1 VAAAIAIGLF
11 TCAAAGILAA
21 LPLAPFGELGRFF
34 FILNAGLAFLLFCL
48 AAPYRIP
55 AQGAWSAGSILAFLA
70 MALVIAYIAALLRRR
85 GGRSSRGLLLTT
97 AAVAL
102 LTVATD
108 GVASAGAPGP
118 VWAFGLNAI
127 CAAALLGSVIVGMLL
142 GHWYLVR
149 TRLDVSHL
157 VVFARFFAA
166 AVLGRAVLFAAGL
179 IGAGARSDLGM
190 AAFLRSTAVDRG
202 FFFWQR
208 VGFGIL
214 GPLAFAFM
222 VHETA
227 RIRSTQSA
235 TGILYIAV
243 IFVMYGEFLAR
254 YLSVAGAGPM

>member
-34 FILNAGLAFLLFCL
+34 FILNAGLAFLLLCL

-55 AQGAWSAGSILAFLA
+55 SQGAWPAGSILALLA
-70 MALVIAYIAALLRRR
+70 MGLVIAYIAALLGLR
-85 GGRSSRGLLLTT
+85 GGRSSRGLLVTT
-97 AAVAL
+97 AAVSL
-102 LTVATD
+102 LTVAVD
-108 GVASAGAPGP
+108 GRALAGSPGP
-118 VWAFGLNAI
+118 AWAFGLNAV

-157 VVFARFFAA
+157 VVFARLFAA
-166 AVLGRAVLFAAGL
+166 AVLVRAALFAAGL
-179 IGAGARSDLGM
+179 AGAGARSELGM
-190 AAFLRSTAVDRG
+190 GAYLRSAAIDRG

-208 VGFGIL
+208 VMFGIV

-254 YLSVAGAGPM
+254 YLAVAGAGPM